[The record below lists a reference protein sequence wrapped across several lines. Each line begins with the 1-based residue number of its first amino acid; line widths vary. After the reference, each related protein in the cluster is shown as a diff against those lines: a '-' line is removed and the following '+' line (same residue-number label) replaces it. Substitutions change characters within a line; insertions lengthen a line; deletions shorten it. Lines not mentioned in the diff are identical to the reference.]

1 MSNES
6 SPGFN
11 DKNQGSTMKK
21 TKNKA
26 NLPSTLLS
34 NSLIQ
39 ALVIKSDIIQVESSE
54 KTSIID
60 LNEDE
65 KEQQLSIHSSPDQE
79 HEEIMVNP
87 NTTTVYKKQS
97 VNSTG

>member
-1 MSNES
+1 LSNEPL
-6 SPGFN
+6 PGFN
-11 DKNQGSTMKK
+11 DQNQGSTMEK

-26 NLPSTLLS
+26 SLPSTLLS

-39 ALVIKSDIIQVESSE
+39 SPRIKSDIIQVVSSE

-65 KEQQLSIHSSPDQE
+65 KEQNLSIHSFPDQE
-79 HEEIMVNP
+79 HQDIMVNP
-87 NTTTVYKKQS
+87 NTTTIHKNQS